1 MEDSIKQKSMKL
13 TPQEEQELA
22 EFYEENFCF
31 YDKSLSDFKNSKK
44 KDRLLQEKAG
54 TMNLTGE

>member
-22 EFYEENFCF
+22 EFYEENFRF
-31 YDKSLSDFKNSKK
+31 YDKSWSDFKNFKK

>member
-22 EFYEENFCF
+22 EFYEENFRF
-31 YDKSLSDFKNSKK
+31 YDKSWSDFKNSKK

>member
-22 EFYEENFCF
+22 EFYEENFRF